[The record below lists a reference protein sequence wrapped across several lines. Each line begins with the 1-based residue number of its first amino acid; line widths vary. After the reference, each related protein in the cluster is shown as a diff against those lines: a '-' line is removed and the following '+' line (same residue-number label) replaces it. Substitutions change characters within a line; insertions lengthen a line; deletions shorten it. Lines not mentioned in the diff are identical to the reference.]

1 MKDIKKPQF
10 MLEAATKKGHNVF
23 IEIGIALIIFFVG
36 SLSTSIFQV
45 PGMMGYLLKNETYM
59 HMMITGEIDMQKM
72 MDVVRDLP
80 EWFKI
85 LSLLSEIGLI
95 GIILLYCRF
104 LEKRKFKT
112 MGFAAKGMPLQY
124 IKGLLYG
131 FAAFSIAYLIC
142 IITGSI
148 KFNGVSSNIIPLYIV
163 GYFAGYLI
171 QGMAEEVL
179 CRGYLFVSLS
189 RRYHVTT
196 SIFVSSLFFACLH
209 SANAGLSFIA
219 FLNLILFGVFA
230 ALLLV
235 KCENIWIVGAFHS
248 IWNFVQGD
256 LYGIQVSGM
265 AVSNSI
271 FTSEMV
277 SGREII
283 NGGSFGMEG
292 GIAVTAVLL
301 AGISYIVYSLNKE
314 GKLIDKSTQPSYIEI
329 ETERIVKEMEKEMNG
344 QMNNPFENP
353 MRRNNNSPYENM
365 YASEPVHK
373 PIENMPVQAE
383 DSEPEQVQEN
393 VKTEFDQN
401 YFQ

>member
-1 MKDIKKPQF
+1 MKK
-10 MLEAATKKGHNVF
+10 
-23 IEIGIALIIFFVG
+23 
-36 SLSTSIFQV
+36 
-45 PGMMGYLLKNETYM
+45 
-59 HMMITGEIDMQKM
+59 
-72 MDVVRDLP
+72 
-80 EWFKI
+80 
-85 LSLLSEIGLI
+85 
-95 GIILLYCRF
+95 
-104 LEKRKFKT
+104 
-112 MGFAAKGMPLQY
+112 
-124 IKGLLYG
+124 
-131 FAAFSIAYLIC
+131 
-142 IITGSI
+142 
-148 KFNGVSSNIIPLYIV
+148 
-163 GYFAGYLI
+163 
-171 QGMAEEVL
+171 
-179 CRGYLFVSLS
+179 
-189 RRYHVTT
+189 
-196 SIFVSSLFFACLH
+196 
-209 SANAGLSFIA
+209 LSFIA